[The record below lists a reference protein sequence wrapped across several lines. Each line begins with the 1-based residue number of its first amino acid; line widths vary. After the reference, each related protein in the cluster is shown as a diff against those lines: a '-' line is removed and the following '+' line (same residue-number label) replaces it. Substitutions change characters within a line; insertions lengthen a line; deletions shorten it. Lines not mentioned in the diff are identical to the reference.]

1 MNTAAPTKTQCLS
14 TPNSTD
20 TIHLKQIGDFE
31 DKPRWNLT
39 QVYADNSQEFSSK
52 RLTLASLTDRSDVR
66 KINYVEKS
74 INGSIESQSPKTS
87 NN

>member
-1 MNTAAPTKTQCLS
+1 MNTAASTKTQCLS

-52 RLTLASLTDRSDVR
+52 RLTLASLTDPSTLG
-66 KINYVEKS
+66 KLIM
-74 INGSIESQSPKTS
+74 
-87 NN
+87 